1 VSAAIKASLHKL
13 NSAVSKLEGSL
24 VQVQAKQKAVPAKP
38 AGQPQADLFSASAG
52 PSNMNSLNVR
62 MLANRLDTAINQ
74 VEQILKE
81 GRA

>member
-1 VSAAIKASLHKL
+1 VSAAIKASLQRL

-24 VQVQAKQKAVPAKP
+24 ATVQANKKAIPAKP
-38 AGQPQADLFSASAG
+38 AGKPQPDLFSTAAG

-62 MLANRLDTAINQ
+62 MLASRLDNAINQ